1 MLVVLVCGNVR
12 LFWLIREWSY
22 MPKQKPVVF
31 AVAGGTA
38 SGKTTVARAI
48 LDAVGASKVAYLPHD
63 AYYKDRID
71 LTVEERALLNYDH
84 PNSLETKLLFNHI
97 KQLLEWEAVNVP
109 VYDFTKHRRTE
120 ETVLVEPSP
129 IILVDGILIFTR
141 RKLRELMDIKVFV
154 DTDSDVRFI
163 RRLKRDMDDRGRS
176 LNSVVTQYMET
187 VRPMHIKFVE
197 PSKRFADVIIPGGG
211 QNRVAM
217 DMVVSQL
224 RAMLQ
229 LQNE

>member
-1 MLVVLVCGNVR
+1 MQEKR
-12 LFWLIREWSY
+12 PI
-22 MPKQKPVVF
+22 VF

-38 SGKTTVARAI
+38 SGKTTIARAV
-48 LDAVGASKVAYLPHD
+48 LDAVGASQVAYLPHD
-63 AYYKDRID
+63 AYYKNRDD
-71 LTVEERALLNYDH
+71 LSLEERALLNYDH
-84 PNSLETKLLFNHI
+84 PNSLETNLLIKHI
-97 KQLLEWEAVNVP
+97 KQLLKWEAVQVP
-109 VYDFTKHRRTE
+109 VYDFTQHRRTE

-141 RKLRELMDIKVFV
+141 RKLRDLMDIKVFV

-163 RRLKRDMDDRGRS
+163 RRLRRDIDERGRS
-176 LNSVVTQYMET
+176 LNSVVTQYLET

-211 QNRVAM
+211 LNKVAM
-217 DMVVSQL
+217 DMVVSQM

-229 LQNE
+229 IQNG